1 VPRLSIHDAKYRRL
15 LARLREAREA
25 AGLDQIEVSRRLRKP
40 LNYCNRL
47 ESGERRLQ
55 VLDLGDLARLY
66 GKPLRYFMPDTPPEN
81 G

>member
-1 VPRLSIHDAKYRRL
+1 MPRLSIHDTKYRLL

-25 AGLDQIEVSRRLRKP
+25 AGLDQIEVSRRLRRP
-40 LNYCNRL
+40 PNYCNRL

-55 VLDLGDLARLY
+55 VLDLGELARLY
-66 GKPLRYFMPDTPPEN
+66 NRPLRFFLPDTPPDN